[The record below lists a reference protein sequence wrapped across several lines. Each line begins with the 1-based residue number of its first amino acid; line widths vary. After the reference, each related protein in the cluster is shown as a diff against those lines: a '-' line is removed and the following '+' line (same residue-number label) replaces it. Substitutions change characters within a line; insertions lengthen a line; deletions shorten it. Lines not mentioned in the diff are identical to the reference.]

1 MRLMIKFNQMIELI
15 QFSDTSKRQNYSFI
29 QFDSKKKIN
38 SLIEIVNKSSTL
50 KLSFPMNEIYL
61 IEVLFSPN

>member
-1 MRLMIKFNQMIELI
+1 MIELI
-15 QFSDTSKRQNYSFI
+15 QFSDISKRQNYSFI